1 MPTLPW
7 TPITAIDP
15 STDYL
20 VMATR
25 FVVTS
30 RWRTPEVVRATQ
42 TLWDTLPAT
51 GGLFGYSLRA
61 SIGQQT
67 LSTLTAWRDRDS
79 LNAFVRGDPH
89 LAVIRRTRQWMTDSH
104 FASWTAAG
112 LDLPPNWSTVLNQL
126 ATH

>member
-1 MPTLPW
+1 MCRQSSRLKP
-7 TPITAIDP
+7 
-15 STDYL
+15 DYL

-30 RWRTPEVVRATQ
+30 RWRIPEVVRATQ

-51 GGLFGYSLRA
+51 GGL
-61 SIGQQT
+61 
-67 LSTLTAWRDRDS
+67 
-79 LNAFVRGDPH
+79 FVRGDPH

-112 LDLPPNWSTVLNQL
+112 LDLPPNWSAVLNQL

>member
-1 MPTLPW
+1 
-7 TPITAIDP
+7 
-15 STDYL
+15 

-30 RWRTPEVVRATQ
+30 RWRIPEVVRATQ

-61 SIGQQT
+61 SVGQQT

-104 FASWTAAG
+104 FVSWTAAG
-112 LDLPPNWSTVLNQL
+112 LDLPPNWSAVLNQL

>member
-1 MPTLPW
+1 MPILPW
-7 TPITAIDP
+7 TPINAIDP
-15 STDYL
+15 HGDYL

-30 RWRTPEVVRATQ
+30 RWRIPEVVRATQ

-61 SIGQQT
+61 SVGQQT

-89 LAVIRRTRQWMTDSH
+89 LALTRRTRQWMTDSH

-112 LDLPPNWSTVLNQL
+112 LDLPPNWPAVLNQL